1 VRKDGFGNCPYRVS
15 EVNSNI
21 SNYELR
27 TFPKVGLEDGC
38 YRVRVQVARCALQ
51 HIEIRTRIEL

>member
-1 VRKDGFGNCPYRVS
+1 MRKNGLRNCPHRVS
-15 EVNSNI
+15 EVNSVI
-21 SNYELR
+21 SNYESR

-51 HIEIRTRIEL
+51 HIEIRTGVEL